1 MSGSV
6 VTVGS
11 FMMDLVAYVER
22 RPFPGETLKG
32 TDFTMVPGGKGFN
45 QAVAARR
52 AGAESTMVGSLGT
65 DVFGAEF
72 LDTLAS
78 EGIDHDGVA
87 QSPLLGTGV
96 GLPVVSADGE
106 NAIII
111 NNRAN
116 DLVDAAF
123 MRQRERALAGR
134 DILLLQLELPIDG
147 NLEAARM
154 GRELGLTVILTP
166 APAAPIDEFRGLV
179 DYLVPNE
186 IELAELAHGIEG
198 TEAQARHL
206 RSAMDARALIV
217 TLGAQGAMVVTES
230 DVHHLPAPRV
240 VAVNTVG
247 AGDTFCGNLAAKLA
261 EGVDLLDAVRWA
273 VSAAS
278 LSVTVKGS
286 ALSAPSRHEVE
297 SFMVAHA
304 PERTVPVVR

>member
-1 MSGSV
+1 
-6 VTVGS
+6 
-11 FMMDLVAYVER
+11 
-22 RPFPGETLKG
+22 
-32 TDFTMVPGGKGFN
+32 
-45 QAVAARR
+45 
-52 AGAESTMVGSLGT
+52 
-65 DVFGAEF
+65 
-72 LDTLAS
+72 
-78 EGIDHDGVA
+78 
-87 QSPLLGTGV
+87 
-96 GLPVVSADGE
+96 
-106 NAIII
+106 
-111 NNRAN
+111 
-116 DLVDAAF
+116 
-123 MRQRERALAGR
+123 
-134 DILLLQLELPIDG
+134 
-147 NLEAARM
+147 M
-154 GRELGLTVILTP
+154 GREFGLTVILTP